1 MSSLDSDVRWLRD
14 REQIRELPQRY
25 AYGIDTRDWA
35 LVRSVFHE
43 DCHVRGTAVQDA
55 IDPYLEALR
64 PLVERYP
71 ATFHFMGNQYV
82 EVDGDC
88 GRVETYAVAYHMED
102 PGSGREDLVMAVRYV
117 DVVRREASAWKI
129 SDRRVILQ
137 WRRGP
142 LPGESA
148 WPPR

>member
-1 MSSLDSDVRWLRD
+1 MPSLDSDVRWLRD

-25 AYGIDTRDWA
+25 AYGVDTRNWT
-35 LVRSVFHE
+35 LVRSVFH
-43 DCHVRGTAVQDA
+43 DGCHVEGTAVHDT
-55 IDPYLEALR
+55 IDPYLAVLR

-82 EVDGDC
+82 EVDGDG

-117 DVVRREASAWKI
+117 DTVRREASTWKI
-129 SDRRVILQ
+129 SGRRVIQQ

-148 WPPR
+148 

>member
-1 MSSLDSDVRWLRD
+1 MPSLDSDVRWLRD

-25 AYGIDTRDWA
+25 AYGIDTRDWT
-35 LVRSVFHE
+35 LVRSVFHDGCRVE
-43 DCHVRGTAVQDA
+43 GTALHDT
-55 IDPYLEALR
+55 IDPYLAALR

-82 EVDGDC
+82 EVDGDL

-117 DVVRREASAWKI
+117 DTVRREASTWKI
-129 SDRRVILQ
+129 AGRRVIQQ

-148 WPPR
+148 